1 LGGRKEKVRFTSVVI
16 LRGKLAWMENFGN
29 YFVDN
34 FVGNPEGGA
43 EGSVRLLCG
52 GADNAVV

>member
-1 LGGRKEKVRFTSVVI
+1 
-16 LRGKLAWMENFGN
+16 MENFGN